1 MKHCYVCKI
10 KKSLERFYNNKNKPS
25 GKCSECIDC
34 RKKLRNKNKSPK
46 WIGKKIEMLTV
57 LDFNKKTGKYKCL
70 CDCGKETHVATAN
83 LNNNKTKSC
92 GCYVRKDLQI
102 SLETSIFSRYKT
114 SAKKRNLV
122 FSLSYEQ
129 FKTVVERPCYYC
141 GEKESIKMVHKKYKQ
156 FTYRCNGV
164 DRVDNNIGYTLENSV
179 SCCSWCNSMKNI
191 LPVNEFLNKIK
202 KIHDYSLVK
211 KEDKQ

>member
-1 MKHCYVCKI
+1 
-10 KKSLERFYNNKNKPS
+10 
-25 GKCSECIDC
+25 
-34 RKKLRNKNKSPK
+34 
-46 WIGKKIEMLTV
+46 
-57 LDFNKKTGKYKCL
+57 
-70 CDCGKETHVATAN
+70 
-83 LNNNKTKSC
+83 
-92 GCYVRKDLQI
+92 
-102 SLETSIFSRYKT
+102 
-114 SAKKRNLV
+114 
-122 FSLSYEQ
+122 
-129 FKTVVERPCYYC
+129 
-141 GEKESIKMVHKKYKQ
+141 MVHKKYKQ